1 MLRET
6 WHITRVMQT
15 QCEPLISCCLQLRCW
30 GRVTERCT
38 VPTVRK
44 AVTRT
49 ETVGNVSG
57 VCLRKVK
64 VNGICL
70 SPLRHVLKVVV
81 NIRHLHR

>member
-1 MLRET
+1 M
-6 WHITRVMQT
+6 
-15 QCEPLISCCLQLRCW
+15 
-30 GRVTERCT
+30 